1 LLLAHRKSFFMTIP
15 QLFKKIIP
23 FARPYRKLI
32 VYTLLLTVVGSFA
45 AQINAF
51 ILRYTVDTINALMVA
66 KEPLSKGMYIVG
78 IISAVLLLKEIVYA
92 LVQFGQKF
100 YGEKLRIYIARDF
113 SQSIVSRILTYK
125 LAFYTSADNESG
137 KLATRIDSGISSLTR
152 LVQNFFI
159 DILPLFAN
167 AIIALVCMFYANV
180 YVGLVGLAVIPLY
193 LYIGQTQASK
203 LTGFRR
209 QMRKYRESKNNRII
223 GLIDSILVIKSF
235 VREPEEAERHEKIQY
250 EMTENQMQTRK
261 TSFFYDSIK
270 NFVEQIAVVGIIV
283 LTAYLVLSGQIT
295 IGAIMFHIMLFNNVS
310 APIRQLHRIYDEVN
324 DALIYS
330 ESFFEIL
337 ESDDQIESKGT
348 YRPAQIRGH
357 LALNHVF
364 FEYPNGTQALKDV
377 NFEIK
382 PNEITAL
389 VGLSGAGKSTI
400 INLLDKFYEPTR
412 GRILLDGVDLADY
425 DTAFLRQ
432 HIGMVLQRNHIFK
445 GTIFENIEYGKMGS
459 SREEIMEAAKKAY
472 IHQQIMELPK
482 GYDSD
487 AQLLSGGQ
495 QQRIAIARLFLK
507 NPPIIFLDE
516 PTANLDAIA
525 TEQIKNSLDAIKKD
539 RTVIIVSHSISQI
552 IDSNAIVVM
561 EKGHVVEQG
570 QHEDLYMQKGTYY
583 EIFSAMAN
591 SLNLSKISKTLYG
604 DEN

>member
-1 LLLAHRKSFFMTIP
+1 MTIP
-15 QLFKKIIP
+15 QLFKKIVP
-23 FARPYRKLI
+23 FAKPYRRLI
-32 VYTLLLTVVGSFA
+32 IYTLLLTVIGSFA

-51 ILRYTVDTINALMVA
+51 ILRYTVDQISVLMVA
-66 KEPLSKGMYIVG
+66 KEPLSKGIYLVG
-78 IISAVLLLKEIVYA
+78 MISIVLLAKEIIYA

-113 SQSIVSRILTYK
+113 SQSIVDRILTYR

-137 KLATRIDSGISSLTR
+137 KLATRIDAGISSLTR

-167 AIIALVCMFYANV
+167 AIIALICMFYANV
-180 YVGLVGLAVIPLY
+180 YVGLVGVAVIPLY
-193 LYIGQTQASK
+193 LYIGQAQASK

-209 QMRKYRESKNNRII
+209 QMRNYRESKNNRII
-223 GLIDSILVIKSF
+223 SLIDSILVIKSF
-235 VREPEEAERHEKIQY
+235 VREPEEARRHEKIQY
-250 EMTENQMQTRK
+250 EMTENQMATRK
-261 TSFFYDSIK
+261 TSFLYDSIK
-270 NFVEQIAVVGIIV
+270 SFVEQIAVVIIIV

-337 ESDDQIESKGT
+337 ESDEQIESKGN
-348 YRPAQIRGH
+348 YKPAHIRGD
-357 LALNHVF
+357 LELRHVS
-364 FEYPNGTQALKDV
+364 FEYPNGTVALKDV
-377 NFEIK
+377 NFAIK

-400 INLLDKFYEPTR
+400 INLLDQFYEPSH
-412 GRILLDGVDLADY
+412 GQIFLDGVDLARY

-459 SREEIMEAAKKAY
+459 SREEIIEAAKKAY
-472 IHQQIMELPK
+472 IHEQIMELPK
-482 GYDSD
+482 GYDAD

-561 EKGHVVEQG
+561 EKGRVVEKG
-570 QHEDLYMQKGTYY
+570 QHEDLYANKGTYY
-583 EIFSAMAN
+583 DIFSAMAN
-591 SLNLSKISKTLYG
+591 SLNLNKISRTLQS
-604 DEN
+604 DER

>member
-1 LLLAHRKSFFMTIP
+1 MTIL

-23 FARPYRKLI
+23 FARPYRRLI
-32 VYTLLLTVVGSFA
+32 IYTLLLTVVGSFA

-51 ILRYTVDTINALMVA
+51 ILRYTVDSINTLMIA
-66 KEPLSKGMYIVG
+66 KEPLSKGLYIVG
-78 IISAVLLLKEIVYA
+78 IISFVLMLKEVVYA

-113 SQSIVSRILTYK
+113 SQAIVSRVLSYK
-125 LAFYTSADNESG
+125 LAFYTSSDNESG
-137 KLATRIDSGISSLTR
+137 KLATRIDAGISSLTR

-167 AIIALVCMFYANV
+167 AIIALACMFYANV

-193 LYIGQTQASK
+193 LYISQSQATK
-203 LTGFRR
+203 LSGFRR
-209 QMRKYRESKNNRII
+209 QMRNYRESKNNRII
-223 GLIDSILVIKSF
+223 SLIDSILVIKSF
-235 VREPEEAERHEKIQY
+235 VREPEEAARHEKIQF

-261 TSFFYDSIK
+261 TSFLYDSIK
-270 NFVEQIAVVGIIV
+270 NFVEQIAVVIIIV
-283 LTAYLVLSGQIT
+283 LTAYLVLSAQMS

-337 ESDDQIESKGT
+337 EADEQIESRGT
-348 YRPAQIRGH
+348 YRPVRIKGNLELKNISFA
-357 LALNHVF
+357 
-364 FEYPNGTQALKDV
+364 YPNGTLALKNV
-377 NFEIK
+377 NFSIR

-389 VGLSGAGKSTI
+389 VGLSGAGKSTV
-400 INLLDKFYEPTR
+400 INLLDKFYEPSR
-412 GRILLDGVDLADY
+412 GQIILDDVDLADY
-425 DTAFLRQ
+425 DTAYLRE
-432 HIGMVLQRNHIFK
+432 HVGMVLQRNHIFK
-445 GTIFENIEYGKMGS
+445 GTIYENIAYGKIGS
-459 SREEIMEAAKKAY
+459 LKEEIVEAAKKAY

-482 GYDSD
+482 GYESD

-525 TEQIKNSLDAIKKD
+525 TEQIKNSLDAIKRD

-552 IDSNAIVVM
+552 IDSNMIVVM
-561 EKGHVVEQG
+561 ERGRVVEQG
-570 QHEDLYMQKGTYY
+570 KHEDLYARKGTYY
-583 EIFSAMAN
+583 AIFSAMAN
-591 SLNLSKISKTLYG
+591 SLNLGKISKTLSF
-604 DEN
+604 DK